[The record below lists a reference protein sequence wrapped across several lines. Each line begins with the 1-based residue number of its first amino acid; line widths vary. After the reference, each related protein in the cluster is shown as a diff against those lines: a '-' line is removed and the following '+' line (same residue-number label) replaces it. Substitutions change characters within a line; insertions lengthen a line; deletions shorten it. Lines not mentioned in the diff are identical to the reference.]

1 MISFFNKILVFF
13 FFFFFMVFIELGN
26 ARIISDFQF
35 KQQKFHFP
43 TVYVDQSGH
52 GNFATIQSAIDS
64 VPQNN
69 QNWICII
76 IKAGQYREQ
85 VKIPR
90 ENPYIYLKGE
100 EFGKII
106 VTWDAHDTIATD
118 ATFTTEADNTI
129 VESITFI
136 NSYNYP
142 PKSNN
147 NPRVVAVAAMISG
160 DKSVFYNCKF
170 LGLQDTLW
178 DVEGRHYFKL
188 CTMEGA
194 VDFIFGNGQ
203 SIYEGCLISVN
214 ADALDGSLGYITAQ
228 GRSNPNDKS
237 GFVFKNCDV
246 NGNGQTF
253 LGRPWRDYARV
264 IFYDCNMSSV
274 TTPQGWDAG
283 KFVGKE
289 KQLTFVEE
297 NCKGMGSNNSKRV
310 PWKAKLSQQEL
321 QQLTS
326 LSFIDDEGW
335 ITKQPLNKVLQ

>member
-1 MISFFNKILVFF
+1 
-13 FFFFFMVFIELGN
+13 MVFIELGN

-136 NSYNYP
+136 
-142 PKSNN
+142 
-147 NPRVVAVAAMISG
+147 
-160 DKSVFYNCKF
+160 
-170 LGLQDTLW
+170 
-178 DVEGRHYFKL
+178 
-188 CTMEGA
+188 
-194 VDFIFGNGQ
+194 
-203 SIYEGCLISVN
+203 GCLISVN